1 MSRKENDIYCNR
13 CGKKICAQEG
23 RDYASYLAV
32 SKEWGYFSDKKDGTR
47 HCFDLCEECYDK
59 LVEQFII
66 PPEKQ
71 RVTELL

>member
-1 MSRKENDIYCNR
+1 MA
-13 CGKKICAQEG
+13 KICAQEG

-59 LVEQFII
+59 LVEQFVI